1 MNGII
6 YARVSTTE
14 QDFQRQI
21 EDLRELCKKEDITVL
36 KEFVEKE
43 SGTKRERKILT
54 AMMKFVEDSTDL
66 DYVVIHELSRLGRTD
81 KVLETIKELNKRKIC
96 LISKKENLHTL
107 NSEKIVNSNTTFML
121 TILAGISTLEVDT
134 LKYRIKSGIKSSRKK
149 GNASGGLNIPYGYIK
164 LNNKQLTPDWKD
176 EAQVIK
182 KIFNLYLNGKN
193 GEDFGTRKIAIELIN
208 SDPPILTRTQK
219 IINSGKNLHHYID
232 EDGNPQIK
240 LSHNFGSQWNES
252 SIYQIL
258 TNPIYCGKRRSSTS
272 SVGMK
277 YVYELLPQLQLQIIK
292 PEVFD
297 AVQKKL
303 SNNVTKIDINR
314 KFFHLLDNKKVFCG
328 CGENMFAYS
337 KSDKLDELGNVKKK
351 GENSFRCNNKIKIN
365 GKCNNDGISID
376 KVDRLVQSIILY
388 KYSDIILKNL
398 DNKPLK
404 QEISNVKSEI
414 ESLSKQL
421 KKEETKEKNLVL
433 RNIDGRITDKVF
445 DSMFNE
451 IKKEQEQLKNRIAL
465 KENRLGAL
473 TTEYNNII
481 DISKLKYN
489 FNKKNESLPKTIVNT
504 ILTSLT
510 LTSLRNSPI
519 QFQDII
525 KQVKLQKINNK
536 HLFNKLSDR
545 LLLATFKSGVIELHY
560 LISQRED
567 YVYDFQDEKIRPLKD
582 IDTLVKTTYKSDSV
596 LTQKKKSKETISN
609 NLVFEVMAIPL
620 YEEEKKSDFIDKM
633 HKIDFIN
640 DIMDVEEDLNIESDD
655 KKKDILKEEI
665 ENAIEYKKISDSF

>member
-21 EDLRELCKKEDITVL
+21 EDLRELCKKKDITVL

-43 SGTKRERKILT
+43 TGTKRERKELT

-66 DYVVIHELSRLGRTD
+66 DFVVIHELSRLGRTN
-81 KVLETIKELNKRKIC
+81 KVLETIEELNKRKIC
-96 LISKKENLHTL
+96 LISKKENLETL
-107 NSEKIVNSNTTFML
+107 DSEKNVNSATTFML
-121 TILAGISTLEVDT
+121 IVLSGISTLEIDT

-149 GNASGGLNIPYGYIK
+149 GNAAGGLNIPYGYMK
-164 LNNKQLTPDWKD
+164 KNDKQLTPDWKD
-176 EAQVIK
+176 EAQTIK
-182 KIFNLYLNGKN
+182 KIFNLYLNGKD

-208 SDPPILTRTQK
+208 SEPPILTRTQK
-219 IINSGKNLHHYID
+219 IIDSGKNVHHYID
-232 EDGNPQIK
+232 EEGNPQIK
-240 LSHNFGSQWNES
+240 LSHNFGTQWNES

-258 TNPIYCGKRRSSTS
+258 TNPIYCGKRRSSIS
-272 SVGMK
+272 NVGIK
-277 YVYELLPQLQLQIIK
+277 YDYELLPQPQLQIIK
-292 PEVFD
+292 PEVFE

-337 KSDKLDELGNVKKK
+337 KSDKLDELGNVLKK
-351 GENSFRCNNKIKIN
+351 GENSFKCNNKIKIN
-365 GKCNNDGISID
+365 GKCNNDGINID
-376 KVDRLVQSIILY
+376 KVDRLVQSVILY
-388 KYSDIILKNL
+388 KYSDIMLKNL
-398 DNKPLK
+398 DNKQLK
-404 QEISNVKSEI
+404 QDIIIIETEI
-414 ESLSKQL
+414 ETLNKQL
-421 KKEETKEKNLVL
+421 KKEEAKEKNLVL
-433 RNIDGRITDKVF
+433 RNIDGRISDNVF
-445 DSMFNE
+445 DDMFNN
-451 IKKEQEQLKNRIAL
+451 IKKQEERLKNMITF
-465 KENRLGAL
+465 KENRLDNL
-473 TTEYNNII
+473 NREYSNQL
-481 DISKLKYN
+481 DISKLKYK
-489 FNKKNESLPKTIVNT
+489 FNIKNEKLPKVIVNT

-510 LTSLRNSPI
+510 LTALKNSPAK
-519 QFQDII
+519 FQDII
-525 KQVKLQKINNK
+525 EKVKKHTINNK
-536 HLFNKLSDR
+536 YLFNKLSDR

-560 LISQRED
+560 LVSQRED

-582 IDTLVKTTYKSDSV
+582 IDTLVKATYKSSNI

-620 YEEEKKSDFIDKM
+620 YKEEKKSDFIDKM

-640 DIMDVEEDLNIESDD
+640 DIVDVEEDLYIESDD

-665 ENAIEYKKISDSF
+665 ENAIEYKRISDSF